1 MGSHEG
7 NQRIKVRGRLM
18 NECEPRVQQR
28 QSNHSLT
35 QNAFHLV
42 QNHVDAPDE
51 EYDMLWQ
58 QCRLVAL
65 SIPVVRRA
73 PLTVG
78 GHVLLGVLNGLFQR
92 DGEGKGDAG
101 ELDGQTG
108 AACDV
113 EVGKL
118 TEGVLEFED
127 ANQFG
132 VQSEDAGTTS
142 L

>member
-1 MGSHEG
+1 MGRSHG
-7 NQRIKVRGRLM
+7 GSTGGQRIEVRGWST
-18 NECEPRVQQR
+18 NECEPKIQR
-28 QSNHSLT
+28 RQWDRNLS

-51 EYDMLWQ
+51 EYDVLWQ

-73 PLTVG
+73 PLTVSS
-78 GHVLLGVLNGLFQR
+78 HILLGVLNGFFQC
-92 DGEGKGDAG
+92 DGEGKGDAR

-108 AACDV
+108 ATRDV

-127 ANQFG
+127 ANEFR
-132 VQSEDAGTTS
+132 V
-142 L
+142 

>member
-1 MGSHEG
+1 
-7 NQRIKVRGRLM
+7 M
-18 NECEPRVQQR
+18 NECEPRMQRR
-28 QSNHSLT
+28 QSNHSLS

-42 QNHVDAPDE
+42 QNHIDAPDE
-51 EYDMLWQ
+51 KYDVLWQ
-58 QCRLVAL
+58 QCRLVEL

-73 PLTVG
+73 LLAVSS
-78 GHVLLGVLNGLFQR
+78 HILLGVLNGSFKC

-108 AACDV
+108 ATGDV

-118 TEGVLEFED
+118 TEGILEFED
-127 ANQFG
+127 ASEFG
-132 VQSEDAGTTS
+132 VQREDAGATS